1 MLKSLKEI
9 IFHCIFQ
16 NFFFIEIE
24 MQRAQSIPF
33 FFPNYVSN
41 CLQLLLD
48 WHTEFWVGNLNEK
61 EFNLASGQAQLR
73 LSKI

>member
-1 MLKSLKEI
+1 
-9 IFHCIFQ
+9 
-16 NFFFIEIE
+16 

-33 FFPNYVSN
+33 FFFFSNYVSN

-48 WHTEFWVGNLNEK
+48 WHTEFWVGNLNEE